1 MENCKFSSL
10 TIQKNVNVT
19 SAKEI
24 RKSYSTIPVFQKV
37 LRLRLS
43 DRRRKITSI
52 TTLVLSLGSQ
62 EESCHPQVRSETW
75 YSYIQVTQFRLHSP
89 FAKPRPPPQEVAAWR
104 RRIQCEWSVGF
115 IKHSPSSYYL
125 NRVTKRRAKEL
136 RTDPKSSIETR
147 IWHKGQYYLYV
158 MISPFLYVF
167 MLAVW
172 DNKKIRSMNLPFLP

>member
-1 MENCKFSSL
+1 MLIWIICGIEARWKIASFSSL

-24 RKSYSTIPVFQKV
+24 EKDFQQFLCFRKL

-75 YSYIQVTQFRLHSP
+75 YSYIQVKQFRLHSP
-89 FAKPRPPPQEVAAWR
+89 FAKPRPQEVAAWR
-104 RRIQCEWSVGF
+104 RRIEMWVRCWVYNQQ
-115 IKHSPSSYYL
+115 SPSCYL
-125 NRVTKRRAKEL
+125 FQQNHQETSQGATNWSQVIHRNQDLAQRSILFICNDFPIFICIYACSL
-136 RTDPKSSIETR
+136 R
-147 IWHKGQYYLYV
+147 Q
-158 MISPFLYVF
+158 
-167 MLAVW
+167 
-172 DNKKIRSMNLPFLP
+172 